1 MAKPGTYP
9 NHRNCGLCGKPVRQH
24 SDFLRARLRGAAVL
38 FHWFCFIR
46 QMRASEQRNAHG
58 TEVMR

>member
-1 MAKPGTYP
+1 MAKPTTYP

-24 SDFLRARLRGAAVL
+24 SDFLRVWLRGAAVL
-38 FHWFCFIR
+38 FHWSCFIR
-46 QMRASEQRNAHG
+46 EMRARDRRNAPG